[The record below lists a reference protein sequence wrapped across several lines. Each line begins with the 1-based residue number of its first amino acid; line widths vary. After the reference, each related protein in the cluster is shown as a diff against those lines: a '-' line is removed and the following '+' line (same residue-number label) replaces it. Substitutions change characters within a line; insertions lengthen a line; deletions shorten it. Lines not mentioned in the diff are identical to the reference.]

1 MHIRTIVF
9 LGCLTVLADLADA
22 QVVPSRFE
30 VGGAGG
36 AVVIGGDS
44 GGVLLVGPRLTFNLT
59 PRDAIEL
66 VTDVIAPVE
75 DAGLYGLYFL
85 QYKRGLGD
93 RAPQRNQLFVTVS
106 AGGSF
111 EYERIREYRTER
123 PDLSVFVSPAYTEAS
138 LSTPVFGAVGIC
150 FERVLKRFVSIRSD
164 VQALGF
170 SGGFIAIRGAVGVSV
185 PIGGYRE
192 R

>member
-1 MHIRTIVF
+1 MIVF
-9 LGCLTVLADLADA
+9 LGCLSVLADLADA

-36 AVVIGGDS
+36 AVLIGGDS
-44 GGVLLVGPRLTFNLT
+44 GGVLLVGPRLTLNVT

-66 VTDVIAPVE
+66 VAELIGPVE

-85 QYKRGLGD
+85 QYKRALGD
-93 RAPQRNQLFVTVS
+93 RAPHRNQLFVTLS

-111 EYERIREYRTER
+111 EYERVREYRAQR
-123 PDLSVFVSPAYTEAS
+123 PDLSVFVSPAYTQAS
-138 LSTPVFGAVGIC
+138 LSTPFFGAVGVG

-170 SGGFIAIRGAVGVSV
+170 NGGLIGIRGAVGVSV